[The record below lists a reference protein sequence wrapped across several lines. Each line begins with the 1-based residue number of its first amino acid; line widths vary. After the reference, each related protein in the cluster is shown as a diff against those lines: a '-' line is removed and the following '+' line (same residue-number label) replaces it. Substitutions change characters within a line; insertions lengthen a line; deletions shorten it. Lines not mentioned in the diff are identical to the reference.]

1 MISIGDAT
9 GARDIAI
16 PNDAEIVSP
25 KFIHAVKGAGGAKDH
40 LDAFRLERVNRGE
53 GARGPTMVFVV
64 IKRPVDIEEND
75 FKGIV
80 HERIIP

>member
-1 MISIGDAT
+1 
-9 GARDIAI
+9 
-16 PNDAEIVSP
+16 
-25 KFIHAVKGAGGAKDH
+25 
-40 LDAFRLERVNRGE
+40 
-53 GARGPTMVFVV
+53 MVFVV